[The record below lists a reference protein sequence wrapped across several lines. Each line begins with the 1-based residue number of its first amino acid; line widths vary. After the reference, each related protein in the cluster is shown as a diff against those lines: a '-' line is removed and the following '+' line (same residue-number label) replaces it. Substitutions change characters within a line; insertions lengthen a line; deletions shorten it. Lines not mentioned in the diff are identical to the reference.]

1 MIQLYRNNKINLD
14 FPMPTVLKKLIK
26 EADAYYEK
34 DDWFWYDIRVSEI
47 ESTTKQYLLCG
58 LITQG
63 MFQKD
68 MEAIWNQ
75 LDKFLKPLS
84 RQIHKTVKSK

>member
-63 MFQKD
+63 MFQK
-68 MEAIWNQ
+68 IW
-75 LDKFLKPLS
+75 KRYGIS
-84 RQIHKTVKSK
+84 

>member
-14 FPMPTVLKKLIK
+14 FPMPTVLK

-63 MFQKD
+63 MFQK
-68 MEAIWNQ
+68 IW
-75 LDKFLKPLS
+75 KRYGIS
-84 RQIHKTVKSK
+84 